1 MVGEG
6 VAGIAAFQ
14 NLHERVRAV
23 LVFLD
28 LVLHVGEGGAAG
40 NLAQVV
46 EFVQEFAHVV
56 TVLCIGDKII
66 KKNEKLL
73 LYLSERTKNVA
84 GLVKKVWL
92 FYRDGF
98 KNQTWGRPLIW
109 LVILK
114 FFILFAILRVF
125 FFRPVLAGKTDAEK
139 SETVGENLTRNHNNT
154 QTNNLNE
161 QPWIPSSGPV
171 SSLP

>member
-1 MVGEG
+1 M
-6 VAGIAAFQ
+6 
-14 NLHERVRAV
+14 
-23 LVFLD
+23 
-28 LVLHVGEGGAAG
+28 
-40 NLAQVV
+40 
-46 EFVQEFAHVV
+46 
-56 TVLCIGDKII
+56 
-66 KKNEKLL
+66 
-73 LYLSERTKNVA
+73 A

-125 FFRPVLAGKTDAEK
+125 FFRPGLAGKTDAEK

-161 QPWIPSSGPV
+161 QPWILSSGPV